1 MGAEAD
7 FTADEIDRS
16 WHGKAWSGP
25 SLLEILADVDE
36 TSARW
41 TPGAGVHSIFELVLH
56 VACWERVARE
66 RALGRVATPSDAEN
80 FPMPG
85 SSWKDALSSAEAGHR
100 SLVEAV
106 RALSDDGI
114 GNTAPGCSYTL
125 RFMLHGVAQ
134 HNLYH
139 AGQMAI
145 LKKLVSEHAQ

>member
-16 WHGKAWSGP
+16 WRGEAWSGP
-25 SLLEILADVDE
+25 ALQEILAGVDE

-41 TPGAGVHSIFELVLH
+41 TPGAGVHSIFELLLH
-56 VACWERVARE
+56 VSCWERVARE
-66 RALGRVATPSDAEN
+66 RVLGRAHTPSDAEN
-80 FPMPG
+80 FPHP
-85 SSWKDALSSAEAGHR
+85 SVSWKDALSAADAGHAA
-100 SLVEAV
+100 LVEAV

-114 GNTAPGCSYTL
+114 GKTAPGCSYTL

-145 LKKLVSEHAQ
+145 LKKLLSEHV

>member
-16 WHGKAWSGP
+16 WHGEAWSGP
-25 SLLEILADVDE
+25 ALQEILAGVDE
-36 TSARW
+36 MSARW
-41 TPGAGVHSIFELVLH
+41 TPGAGVHSIFELLLH
-56 VACWERVARE
+56 VSCWERVVRE
-66 RALGRVATPSDAEN
+66 RVLGRANTPSDAEN
-80 FPMPG
+80 FPHP
-85 SSWKDALSSAEAGHR
+85 SVSWEDALRTAETGHAA
-100 SLVEAV
+100 LVEAV

-114 GNTAPGCSYTL
+114 GKTAPGCSYTL

-145 LKKLVSEHAQ
+145 VKKLLSEHAP